1 MEYIL
6 VAIFASAFVLA
17 IFWFVGKT
25 IGKLRVVK
33 SSPTL
38 DDIQDLISPGL
49 AAAGA
54 SAHEERSLD
63 AESLPETVRE
73 LADTG
78 DKLAATKAYKDQMG
92 VSLMEAKK
100 AIEDYLN
107 NR

>member
-6 VAIFASAFVLA
+6 VAIFASAFVLV

-25 IGKLRVVK
+25 VGKLRVVK
-33 SSPTL
+33 NSPTL
-38 DDIQDLISPGL
+38 DDIQALISPGL

-54 SAHEERSLD
+54 SAHEERSLN
-63 AESLPETVRE
+63 AEYLPETVRD
-73 LADTG
+73 LADAG

-92 VSLMEAKK
+92 VNLIEAKK
-100 AIEDYLN
+100 AIEGYLN